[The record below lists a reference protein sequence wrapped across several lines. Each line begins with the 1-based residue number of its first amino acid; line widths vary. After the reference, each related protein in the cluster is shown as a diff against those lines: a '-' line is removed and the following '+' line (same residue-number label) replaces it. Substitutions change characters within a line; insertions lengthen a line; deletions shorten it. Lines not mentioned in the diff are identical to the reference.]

1 MKRVLVTRPAGE
13 AQRWVSALQGQGWQA
28 LALPLI
34 EIAPA
39 ADPQPLRQ
47 ARARLRDHDAL
58 MFVSAP
64 AVEQF
69 LADWP
74 WARTDPRLDATET
87 ADLAHAAEAQ
97 VAPRPGC
104 WPRCWAPGPATA
116 RALLAAGVP
125 PESID
130 QPDAGAAQFD
140 SESLWQRVGPQV
152 GPGHR
157 LLIVRG
163 QSDGA
168 AASPLGNGRDW
179 LANRCRDRG
188 GLVDWCVAY
197 RRLAPTWS
205 GSQRA
210 LAQAAS
216 QDGTVWLLS
225 SSEAL
230 EHLRALLPGHD
241 WSGARAL
248 ATHPRIAQAAVR
260 LGFGLVHTSRPAL
273 DDMLLH
279 LESMA

>member
-13 AQRWVSALQGQGWQA
+13 APRWVSALQRQGWQA
-28 LALPLI
+28 EALPLI

-47 ARARLRDHDAL
+47 ARACLGHYDAL

-69 LADWP
+69 LAE
-74 WARTDPRLDATET
+74 TDPRTDA
-87 ADLAHAAEAQ
+87 ADAD
-97 VAPRPGC
+97 VAPQPGV

-125 PESID
+125 PEFVD
-130 QPDAGAAQFD
+130 QPDAAAEQFD
-140 SESLWQRVGPQV
+140 SESLWQVVGPQV

-168 AASPLGNGRDW
+168 AVSPVGNGRDW
-179 LANRCRDRG
+179 IARQCVEQG
-188 GLVDWCVAY
+188 GCIDWCLAY
-197 RRLAPTWS
+197 RRRAPAWS
-205 GSQRA
+205 APQRA

-230 EHLRALLPGHD
+230 VNLSALLPHND
-241 WSGARAL
+241 WSHARAL

-260 LGFGLVHTSRPAL
+260 LGFGLVQTSRPAL

>member
-1 MKRVLVTRPAGE
+1 MKRALVTRPAGE
-13 AQRWVSALQGQGWQA
+13 AQRWVSALQRQGWQA
-28 LALPLI
+28 EALPLI

-47 ARARLRDHDAL
+47 ARARLGDYDAL

-69 LADWP
+69 LAERP
-74 WARTDPRLDATET
+74 WAGTDPRVDAVD
-87 ADLAHAAEAQ
+87 AQAA
-97 VAPRPGC
+97 PPPGA

-125 PESID
+125 PERID
-130 QPDAGAAQFD
+130 QPDAGAEQFD
-140 SESLWQRVGPQV
+140 SESLWQAVGPQV
-152 GPGHR
+152 VAGHR

-163 QSDGA
+163 QSDGV
-168 AASPLGNGRDW
+168 AASPVGNGRDW
-179 LANRCRDRG
+179 LASQCREQG
-188 GLVDWCVAY
+188 GCIDWCVAY
-197 RRLAPTWS
+197 RRRAPTWTA
-205 GSQRA
+205 SQRQ

-230 EHLRALLPGHD
+230 DHLAALLPGVD
-241 WSGARAL
+241 WSRARAL
-248 ATHPRIAQAAVR
+248 ATHPRIAQAAAR
-260 LGFGLVHTSRPAL
+260 LGFGLVQTSRPAL

>member
-1 MKRVLVTRPAGE
+1 MKRALVTRPAGE
-13 AQRWVSALQGQGWQA
+13 AQRWVSALQRQGWQA
-28 LALPLI
+28 SALPLI

-47 ARARLRDHDAL
+47 ARACLGDYAAL

-69 LADWP
+69 FADRP
-74 WARTDPRLDATET
+74 SAETDQPA
-87 ADLAHAAEAQ
+87 ADAEAVPQ
-97 VAPRPGC
+97 PGA

-125 PESID
+125 PERID
-130 QPDAGAAQFD
+130 QPAAGAEQYD
-140 SESLWQRVGPQV
+140 SESLWQAVGSQV

-163 QSDGA
+163 QSDCA
-168 AASPLGNGRDW
+168 AASPVGNGRDW
-179 LANRCRDRG
+179 LASRCRERG
-188 GLVDWCVAY
+188 GRIDWCVAY
-197 RRLAPTWS
+197 RRRAPAWSAPQRELALS
-205 GSQRA
+205 
-210 LAQAAS
+210 AS

-230 EHLRALLPGHD
+230 DNLSALLPGND
-241 WSGARAL
+241 WSRARAL
-248 ATHPRIAQAAVR
+248 ATHPRIAQAAAR
-260 LGFGLVHTSRPAL
+260 LGFGLVRTSRPAL
-273 DDMLLH
+273 DDLLLH

>member
-1 MKRVLVTRPAGE
+1 MKRALVTRPAGE
-13 AQRWVSALQGQGWQA
+13 AQRWVSALQRQGWQA
-28 LALPLI
+28 EALPLI
-34 EIAPA
+34 EIAPT
-39 ADPQPLRQ
+39 ADPQLLRQ
-47 ARARLRDHDAL
+47 ARACLGDYDAL

-69 LADWP
+69 LADRP
-74 WARTDPRLDATET
+74 RAGTDQRAGV
-87 ADLAHAAEAQ
+87 AAAEA
-97 VAPRPGC
+97 APQPSA

-125 PESID
+125 PERID
-130 QPDAGAAQFD
+130 QPDAAAEQFD
-140 SESLWQRVGPQV
+140 SESLWQAVGPQV
-152 GPGHR
+152 GSGHR

-168 AASPLGNGRDW
+168 AVSPGGNGRDW
-179 LANRCRDRG
+179 LASRCREQG
-188 GLVDWCVAY
+188 GRVDCCVAY
-197 RRLAPTWS
+197 RRCAPAWS
-205 GSQRA
+205 APQRA

-230 EHLRALLPGHD
+230 DNLCALLPGKD
-241 WSGARAL
+241 WSRARAL
-248 ATHPRIAQAAVR
+248 ATHPRIAQAAAR
-260 LGFGLVHTSRPAL
+260 LGFGLVRSSRPAL

>member
-1 MKRVLVTRPAGE
+1 MKRALVTRPAGE
-13 AQRWVSALQGQGWQA
+13 AQRWVSALQRQGWQA
-28 LALPLI
+28 DALPLI

-47 ARARLRDHDAL
+47 ARARLGDYAAL

-69 LADWP
+69 FADRP
-74 WARTDPRLDATET
+74 WAETDRHADA
-87 ADLAHAAEAQ
+87 AAAEA
-97 VAPRPGC
+97 APLPGA

-125 PESID
+125 PERID
-130 QPDAGAAQFD
+130 QPAAGAEQFD
-140 SESLWQRVGPQV
+140 SESLWQAVGSQV

-163 QSDGA
+163 QSDGG
-168 AASPLGNGRDW
+168 AASPAGNGRDW
-179 LANRCRDRG
+179 LASQCREQG
-188 GLVDWCVAY
+188 GRVDWCVAY
-197 RRLAPTWS
+197 RRRAPAWS
-205 GSQRA
+205 ALQRQ

-216 QDGTVWLLS
+216 QDGTIWLLS

-230 EHLRALLPGHD
+230 DNLSALLPGND
-241 WSGARAL
+241 WSRARAL
-248 ATHPRIAQAAVR
+248 ATHPRIAQAAAR
-260 LGFGLVHTSRPAL
+260 LGFGLVQTSRPAL

>member
-1 MKRVLVTRPAGE
+1 MKRALVTRPAGE
-13 AQRWVSALQGQGWQA
+13 AQRWVSALQRQGWQA
-28 LALPLI
+28 EALPLI

-47 ARARLRDHDAL
+47 ARARLADYDAL

-69 LADWP
+69 LAERP
-74 WARTDPRLDATET
+74 WAGTDPRADA
-87 ADLAHAAEAQ
+87 ADADAA
-97 VAPRPGC
+97 PPPGA

-125 PESID
+125 PERID
-130 QPDAGAAQFD
+130 QPDAGAEQFD
-140 SESLWQRVGPQV
+140 SESLWQAVGPQV
-152 GPGHR
+152 SAGHR

-163 QSDGA
+163 QSDGV
-168 AASPLGNGRDW
+168 AASPAGNGRDW
-179 LANRCRDRG
+179 LASQCREQG
-188 GLVDWCVAY
+188 GRIDWCVAY
-197 RRLAPTWS
+197 RRRAPTWS
-205 GSQRA
+205 AAQRQ

-230 EHLRALLPGHD
+230 DHLSALLPGFD
-241 WSGARAL
+241 WSRARAL
-248 ATHPRIAQAAVR
+248 ATHPRIAQAAAR
-260 LGFGLVHTSRPAL
+260 LGFGLVQTSRPAL

>member
-1 MKRVLVTRPAGE
+1 MKRALVTRPAGE
-13 AQRWVSALQGQGWQA
+13 AQRWVSALQRQGWQA
-28 LALPLI
+28 EALPLI

-47 ARARLRDHDAL
+47 ARARLGDYDAL
-58 MFVSAP
+58 MFVSAA

-69 LADWP
+69 FADRP
-74 WARTDPRLDATET
+74 WAET
-87 ADLAHAAEAQ
+87 GQRADAAEAEAAAQ
-97 VAPRPGC
+97 PGA

-125 PESID
+125 QQRID
-130 QPDAGAAQFD
+130 QPDAGAEQFD
-140 SESLWQRVGPQV
+140 SESLWQAVGPQV

-168 AASPLGNGRDW
+168 AASPAGNGRDW
-179 LANRCRDRG
+179 LASQCREQG
-188 GLVDWCVAY
+188 GRIDWCVAY
-197 RRLAPTWS
+197 RRRAPAWS
-205 GSQRA
+205 APQRE

-230 EHLRALLPGHD
+230 DHLSALLPGVD
-241 WSGARAL
+241 WSRARAL
-248 ATHPRIAQAAVR
+248 ATHPRIAQAAAR
-260 LGFGLVHTSRPAL
+260 LGFGLVQTSRPAL